1 VVAAPT
7 PSRPGERSYLLRVVN
22 GGSAGGRRY
31 VVQDLRSGE
40 RRSFDDEQQLRCF
53 LNGERPARLR

>member
-1 VVAAPT
+1 MVAAPT

-22 GGSAGGRRY
+22 GAGGRRY

-40 RRSFDDEQQLRCF
+40 RRSFDNEQQLRCF